1 MLLSETLP
9 NKKKIKACPHQETIS
24 EKPIY
29 LKNNFKNKI
38 NKKPTWK
45 EQQNNFKKIKLSTL
59 KS

>member
-9 NKKKIKACPHQETIS
+9 NKKKIKVCPHQEAIS

-38 NKKPTWK
+38 SKKPT
-45 EQQNNFKKIKLSTL
+45 
-59 KS
+59 

>member
-9 NKKKIKACPHQETIS
+9 NKKKIKVCPHQEAIL

-38 NKKPTWK
+38 SKKPT
-45 EQQNNFKKIKLSTL
+45 
-59 KS
+59 